1 VLTEFPLSYL
11 PRLGGR
17 TAFLALTQHLSPARL
32 AQFQDGRLR
41 RLVRHAAAHV
51 PYYRELFRRIGLKP
65 QDFRGRADLA
75 RIPLLDKETVRARA
89 DELVADNAAR
99 FHPELKLTS
108 GSTGTPLRFMVSAES
123 KIVDAA
129 AALRAYAWAGY
140 VPGMKVFTMK
150 SYMRDW
156 VSCRSMGG
164 RSLDANTDKLTR
176 ETGLALW
183 REINRMRPAFFH
195 GYPFFLVMLARIAQ
209 EAGIEGHRPRTII
222 STGESLP
229 VSVRRSLSEAYGG
242 AKIFDYYSMHENAV
256 MVTECRHG
264 TKHIINDYAYHEFV
278 DPAGQ
283 LVESGHGEIV
293 GTSYYNY
300 AMPLLRY
307 RTRDF
312 ARLPSVPTP
321 CSCGRP
327 FPSVD
332 VIEGRKEDFIVT
344 PDGRI
349 LQLIED
355 PMNEGRGIA
364 ASQFIQD
371 ASDHLT
377 VNILPSPDFDPE
389 CLAAVL
395 KELRRRIGPTM
406 RVDFRL
412 VDELERRPG
421 DSGKIPF
428 LISRIGHTFY
438 APQDFSGDP
447 KAHERCS

>member
-1 VLTEFPLSYL
+1 MLTEFPLSYL
-11 PRLGGR
+11 PRLAGR
-17 TAFLALTQHLSPARL
+17 TAFLALTQQLSAARL
-32 AQFQDGRLR
+32 AQFQDERLR

-51 PYYRELFRRIGLKP
+51 PYYRELFRRIGLNP

-75 RIPLLDKETVRARA
+75 RLPLLDKETVRARA
-89 DELVADNAAR
+89 DEFVADNAAR
-99 FHPELKLTS
+99 FHPELKQTS

-123 KIVDAA
+123 KIASAA

-164 RSLDANTDKLTR
+164 RSLDADTNKLTR
-176 ETGLALW
+176 ETGRALW
-183 REINRMRPAFFH
+183 REINRMRPEFFH

-209 EAGIEGHRPRTII
+209 EAGIEYHRPRTII
-222 STGESLP
+222 SIAESLP
-229 VSVRRSLSEAYGG
+229 VSVRRTLSEAYGG

-256 MVTECRHG
+256 LVTECRHG
-264 TKHIINDYAYHEFV
+264 TKHVINDYAYHEFV
-278 DPAGQ
+278 DPAGR
-283 LVESGHGEIV
+283 LVESGRGEIV

-312 ARLPSVPTP
+312 ARLPSVLTP

-332 VIEGRKEDFIVT
+332 VIEGRKEDFVVT

-349 LQLIED
+349 LQLFEE

-371 ASDHLT
+371 APDHLT
-377 VNILPSPDFDPE
+377 VNILPSPDFDPG
-389 CLAAVL
+389 CLAAVA

-406 RVDFRL
+406 QMEFRL

-438 APQDFSGDP
+438 TAQDFLGDP
-447 KAHERCS
+447 EVHERCS

>member
-11 PRLGGR
+11 PRLAGR
-17 TAFLALTQHLSPARL
+17 TAILAITQHWSGARL
-32 AQFQDGRLR
+32 AKFQDMRLR

-51 PYYRELFRRIGLKP
+51 PYYREMFRRIGLNP
-65 QDFRGRADLA
+65 RDFRGRADLPSL
-75 RIPLLDKETVRARA
+75 PLLDKETVRARP
-89 DELVADNAAR
+89 DEFVADNVAR
-99 FHPELKLTS
+99 FHPERKQTS

-123 KIVDAA
+123 KIASAA
-129 AALRAYAWAGY
+129 ATLRAYAWAGY

-150 SYMRDW
+150 SYLRDW

-164 RSLDANTDKLTR
+164 RSLDADTNQLTP
-176 ETGLALW
+176 ESGLALW
-183 REINRMRPAFFH
+183 REINQLRPEFFH

-209 EAGIEGHRPRTII
+209 QAGIEYHRPRTII
-222 STGESLP
+222 SIAESLP
-229 VSVRRSLSEAYGG
+229 TSVRRTLSEAYGG

-256 MVTECRHG
+256 LITECRHG
-264 TKHIINDYAYHEFV
+264 TKHVIDDYAYHEFV
-278 DPAGQ
+278 DPDGRPI
-283 LVESGHGEIV
+283 ESGRGEIV

-312 ARLPSVPTP
+312 ARLPSVQTP
-321 CSCGRP
+321 CPCGRT
-327 FPSVD
+327 FPWVQ
-332 VIEGRKEDFIVT
+332 VIEGRKEDFVVT

-349 LQLIED
+349 LQLFEE

-371 ASDHLT
+371 AADHLT

-389 CLAAVL
+389 CLAAVA

-406 RVDFRL
+406 RMDFRL

-428 LISRIGHTFY
+428 LISRVGHTFY
-438 APQDFSGDP
+438 TEGDFTGDVETC
-447 KAHERCS
+447 ERCS